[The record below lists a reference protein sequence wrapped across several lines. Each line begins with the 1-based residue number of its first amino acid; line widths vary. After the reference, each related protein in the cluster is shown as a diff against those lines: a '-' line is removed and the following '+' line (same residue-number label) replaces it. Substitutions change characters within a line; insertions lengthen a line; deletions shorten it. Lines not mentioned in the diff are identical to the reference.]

1 MCGRDLHA
9 EFLVHWAAAISAGPA
24 ENHRPR
30 THRTTVL
37 RPGAG
42 PDSNSNLMGV
52 ELGAGPNPNPNWCCS
67 PGLATVLMWTFRGE
81 LTRVFLLCCGAFT
94 IQFLAPLEV
103 QVKLIEFIIKEYM
116 HAQVRFQKTEIRHA
130 GLPRA

>member
-1 MCGRDLHA
+1 MAETSTPSFWSTGRLPYP
-9 EFLVHWAAAISAGPA
+9 PA
-24 ENHRPR
+24 LPR
-30 THRTTVL
+30 TTGREPIAPLCRGRGLALILTLIRWVL
-37 RPGAG
+37 
-42 PDSNSNLMGV
+42 